1 VLHRLRYLG
10 FGALALGTLTS
21 CAAAATS
28 SNSSLPTL
36 VPSTT
41 AFATMPPVTAPPTTL
56 PGETTTLAPGT
67 PTDYTVQSGD
77 YLYKIAKDHGVSA
90 QDIVTIN
97 GWDSVDHP
105 LVPGDSIKVPAPV
118 AGASTVAPTGG
129 GATDTTPTA
138 TTAAPSGGDTS
149 VTTTKAPS
157 GSASSTTAAPATGGT
172 PYTVKNGDTVYGIAN
187 KNGIT
192 PQELVA
198 ANGWDSVNHNL
209 YPGDKIVIPAKA
221 G

>member
-1 VLHRLRYLG
+1 M
-10 FGALALGTLTS
+10 AIALTS

-41 AFATMPPVTAPPTTL
+41 AFATMPPVTSPPTTQ

-67 PTDYTVQSGD
+67 PIDYTIQAND
-77 YLYKIAKDHGVSA
+77 YLYKIAQDHGVSA
-90 QDIVTIN
+90 EDIVTLN
-97 GWDSVDHP
+97 GWESVNHP
-105 LVPGDSIKVPAPV
+105 LSPGDVIKVPAAATGATV
-118 AGASTVAPTGG
+118 APGTGETSGTESAATTVAPTGTTSSG
-129 GATDTTPTA
+129 TTTTTTASGSGAT
-138 TTAAPSGGDTS
+138 STS
-149 VTTTKAPS
+149 V
-157 GSASSTTAAPATGGT
+157 APATGGT
-172 PYTVKNGDTVYGIAN
+172 SYTVKNGDTVYGIAN

-192 PQELVA
+192 PQALVA

-209 YPGDKIVIPAKA
+209 YPGDEIVIPAKA